1 MPPKD
6 AFQERKKELV
16 KLMPIKLF
24 IEKKI
29 NPRPGMTLAINDM
42 LVKIISVSGGRVLVD
57 FNNPLAGKIIIY
69 NFEIKR
75 KIDNIDEKIN
85 SIMDFFIKQ
94 RLGFKIENNQVVIET
109 QDLYK
114 QLIEML
120 NQQFKEVLGMEII
133 FKEKKEEKE
142 IS

>member
-1 MPPKD
+1 LPPKD